1 MDAGTKRKATDEES
15 NTGDKRVK
23 TKKQWR
29 VPRKN
34 DRGAIQAKA
43 IQPGDSGIWAT
54 CNKGREGKCVAELRD
69 LFTEYA
75 EDMYGTAVA
84 GGTPDD
90 QDDADEPADIESE
103 IQAEVAGIRK
113 PTTVQLFTPVRVD
126 VQCVVFF
133 RTVAPVEPVSFVQRI
148 CEDAVNKKLRRRT
161 KTVKRLSPMSLMG
174 RASAEGLES
183 VAKQVLAPHFH
194 KQPFES
200 RKFAIRPTLRNHS
213 ILSRDSI
220 IKQVASMVGP
230 GHVVDLK
237 NYDLLIV
244 VEVYQNICGVSVV
257 NNDFEKL
264 KRFNIAEIVDPTP
277 ADAVK
282 QVQQALG
289 GPAETPKD
297 QTAGTSTADIQGS
310 AVDDD
315 TRAPEMDT
323 S

>member
-15 NTGDKRVK
+15 SAGDKRVK

-84 GGTPDD
+84 GGTPEDHD
-90 QDDADEPADIESE
+90 ETDEPADIESE

-113 PTTVQLFTPVRVD
+113 PTTVRLFTPVRVD

-161 KTVKRLSPMSLMG
+161 KAVKRLSPMSLMG

-220 IKQVASMVGP
+220 IKQVASIVGP

-237 NYDLLIV
+237 NYELLIV

-289 GPAETPKD
+289 RDTGSSKDQAAGTADVQGPA
-297 QTAGTSTADIQGS
+297 
-310 AVDDD
+310 VNDD

>member
-1 MDAGTKRKATDEES
+1 MDVGTKRKANDEES
-15 NTGDKRVK
+15 SAGDKRVK

-84 GGTPDD
+84 GTPEDHD
-90 QDDADEPADIESE
+90 EADEPADIESE
-103 IQAEVAGIRK
+103 IQAEVAGMRK

-220 IKQVASMVGP
+220 IKQVASIVGP

-289 GPAETPKD
+289 RPAETSKD
-297 QTAGTSTADIQGS
+297 QTAGTADVQGPTAN
-310 AVDDD
+310 DD

>member
-1 MDAGTKRKATDEES
+1 MDAGTKRKANDEES
-15 NTGDKRVK
+15 STGDKRVK

-84 GGTPDD
+84 GTPADN
-90 QDDADEPADIESE
+90 DDADEPADIESE

-148 CEDAVNKKLRRRT
+148 CEDAVNMKLRRRT

-183 VAKQVLAPHFH
+183 VAKQVLAPYFH

-213 ILSRDSI
+213 ILTRDSI
-220 IKQVASMVGP
+220 IKQVASIVGP

-277 ADAVK
+277 AEAVR

-289 GPAETPKD
+289 RPAETSKD
-297 QTAGTSTADIQGS
+297 QTAGMAGVQGPN
-310 AVDDD
+310 VNDD

>member
-1 MDAGTKRKATDEES
+1 MDAGTKRKANDEES
-15 NTGDKRVK
+15 STGDKRVK

-75 EDMYGTAVA
+75 EEMYGTAVA
-84 GGTPDD
+84 GAPED

-113 PTTVQLFTPVRVD
+113 PTTVQLFTAVRVD

-194 KQPFES
+194 KQPFQS

-220 IKQVASMVGP
+220 IKQVASIVGP

-282 QVQQALG
+282 QVQQALSK
-289 GPAETPKD
+289 PAETPQD
-297 QTAGTSTADIQGS
+297 QPAGTADVQGPT
-310 AVDDD
+310 VTDE

>member
-1 MDAGTKRKATDEES
+1 TRGGGGGEKDRECSLTL
-15 NTGDKRVK
+15 VK
-23 TKKQWR
+23 TRKQWR

-75 EDMYGTAVA
+75 EDMYGTAA
-84 GGTPDD
+84 GTPEER
-90 QDDADEPADIESE
+90 DDADEPADIESE

-220 IKQVASMVGP
+220 IKQVASIVGP

-289 GPAETPKD
+289 RPAEPSKDQAAGTADAQGPAVIN
-297 QTAGTSTADIQGS
+297 G
-310 AVDDD
+310 D
-315 TRAPEMDT
+315 TQAPEMDT

>member
-15 NTGDKRVK
+15 SAGDKRVK

-75 EDMYGTAVA
+75 EDMYGTAIA
-84 GGTPDD
+84 GGTPEDHD
-90 QDDADEPADIESE
+90 ETDEPADIESE

-220 IKQVASMVGP
+220 IKQVASIVGP

-237 NYDLLIV
+237 KYELLIV

-257 NNDFEKL
+257 NNDFERL

-289 GPAETPKD
+289 RDTESSKD
-297 QTAGTSTADIQGS
+297 QAAGTADVQGS
-310 AVDDD
+310 AVNDD

>member
-15 NTGDKRVK
+15 SAGDKRVK
-23 TKKQWR
+23 
-29 VPRKN
+29 
-34 DRGAIQAKA
+34 
-43 IQPGDSGIWAT
+43 PGDSGIWAT

-84 GGTPDD
+84 GGTPENHDET
-90 QDDADEPADIESE
+90 DEPADIESE

-148 CEDAVNKKLRRRT
+148 CEDAVEKKLRRRT

-200 RKFAIRPTLRNHS
+200 RK
-213 ILSRDSI
+213 
-220 IKQVASMVGP
+220 
-230 GHVVDLK
+230 
-237 NYDLLIV
+237 
-244 VEVYQNICGVSVV
+244 VS
-257 NNDFEKL
+257 
-264 KRFNIAEIVDPTP
+264 
-277 ADAVK
+277 
-282 QVQQALG
+282 
-289 GPAETPKD
+289 
-297 QTAGTSTADIQGS
+297 
-310 AVDDD
+310 
-315 TRAPEMDT
+315 
-323 S
+323 